1 MKVRVKRK
9 KKQKENASLCED
21 EFSDNGIKLIFIVAK
36 VRVKV
41 SNYHTNQHGLKH
53 VHENTEKVLYV

>member
-9 KKQKENASLCED
+9 KKQKESASLCED
-21 EFSDNGIKLIFIVAK
+21 EFGDNGIKLIFIVAK

-53 VHENTEKVLYV
+53 MHENTEKVLYV

>member
-9 KKQKENASLCED
+9 KKQKENASLCKD
-21 EFSDNGIKLIFIVAK
+21 KFGDNGIKLIFIVAK

-53 VHENTEKVLYV
+53 MHENTEKVLYV